1 MDTSKLNREIQ
12 LRCPTCAG
20 MDFEDTNPGHGDC
33 AIITC
38 AACKLAVTRE
48 ELEAANAE
56 NIDAHVQEL
65 GREAVAQVKVELGKL
80 LENAF
85 RGSSVIKVK

>member
-20 MDFEDTNPGHGDC
+20 TEFQDTNPEHGDG

-38 AACKLAVTRE
+38 AACKLTVTRE

-56 NIDAHVQEL
+56 NIDAHVQEM
-65 GREAVAQVKVELGKL
+65 GREAVAQVKVELGEL
-80 LENAF
+80 LKNAF

>member
-20 MDFEDTNPGHGDC
+20 TEFQDTNPGLGDR

-38 AACKLAVTRE
+38 TACKLTITRE
-48 ELEAANAE
+48 ELEASNAE
-56 NIDAHVQEL
+56 NIDAHVQEM
-65 GREAVAQVKVELGKL
+65 GREAVAQVEAELGKL
-80 LENAF
+80 LKNAF
-85 RGSSVIKVK
+85 AGSSVIKVK